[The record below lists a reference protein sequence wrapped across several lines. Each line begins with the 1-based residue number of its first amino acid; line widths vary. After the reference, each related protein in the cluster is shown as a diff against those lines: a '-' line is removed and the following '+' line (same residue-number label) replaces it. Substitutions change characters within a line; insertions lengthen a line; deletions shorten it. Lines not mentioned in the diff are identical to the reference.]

1 MVRNL
6 SVECCKGGNI
16 ILLTIRLKT
25 QLLNGS
31 LAICK
36 LVINLKDTVQVKR
49 HLGAKAQAL
58 TERVVLK
65 TNI

>member
-6 SVECCKGGNI
+6 SVECCKEGNI
-16 ILLTIRLKT
+16 ILLTIRSQT
-25 QLLNGS
+25 QLLNGL

-36 LVINLKDTVQVKR
+36 LVINLKGTVQDKR
-49 HLGAKAQAL
+49 HLGAKAEML
-58 TERVVLK
+58 TEIVALK